1 MNSENKIYIHADDYG
16 YTKSMSSKI
25 LDCVNDGK
33 VNSISIMIDGNSEAL
48 TKIKGIKKYRD
59 KTAFKPDFYK
69 FCWKSNA

>member
-33 VNSISIMIDGNSEAL
+33 VNSISIMIDGNSEACL
-48 TKIKGIKKYRD
+48 LYTSD
-59 KTAFKPDFYK
+59 AADEV
-69 FCWKSNA
+69 

>member
-48 TKIKGIKKYRD
+48 TKIIGI
-59 KTAFKPDFYK
+59 
-69 FCWKSNA
+69 

>member
-48 TKIKGIKKYRD
+48 TKIKGIKNTEIRPVSYTHLKLQ
-59 KTAFKPDFYK
+59 TMLPL
-69 FCWKSNA
+69 